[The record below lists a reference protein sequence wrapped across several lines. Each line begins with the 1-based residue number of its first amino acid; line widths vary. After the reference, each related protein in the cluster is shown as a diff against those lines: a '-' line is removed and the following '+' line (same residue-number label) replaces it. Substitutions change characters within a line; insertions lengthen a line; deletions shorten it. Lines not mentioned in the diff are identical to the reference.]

1 VAAQTVD
8 RRGFRRG
15 PGWCWGGAA
24 LDEGQAGHRIATR
37 VIRMSWITGGWQSL
51 GVVAGKAALMYVTAL
66 FGLRLGERR
75 TLAQWTIIDFTT
87 AVAIGAIVG
96 RTVVADSQSF
106 VTGATAML
114 VLIAVHRLASW
125 VRFNPTLGKLF
136 DHRVRVLVAHG
147 QLRRGQLRRCG
158 LTDNDLFAQL
168 RQRGVRQLSDVQY
181 LLYEAKGDLTIVTTS
196 GDATDPGDL
205 ITDGL
210 QSSVGFDGTRCT
222 DRGVD
227 NDRP

>member
-1 VAAQTVD
+1 MAAQPVD

-15 PGWCWGGAA
+15 PGWCRGGAA
-24 LDEGQAGHRIATR
+24 PAEGQAGHRIATR
-37 VIRMSWITGGWQSL
+37 VIRMSWITGDWQSL

-75 TLAQWTIIDFTT
+75 TLAQWTIIDFAT

-96 RTVVADSQSF
+96 RTAVADSQSF
-106 VTGATAML
+106 VTGATALL

-125 VRFNPTLGKLF
+125 LRFNPTLGKLF

-147 QLRRGQLRRCG
+147 QLRRGQLRRCE

-168 RQRGVRQLSDVQY
+168 RQRGIRQLSDVQY